1 MSGIFYRRMVY
12 NILQSSTECCFSSS
26 SPPTD
31 DKETARFVFTDASIK
46 VTVQEV
52 SQSQLE

>member
-12 NILQSSTECCFSSS
+12 ILQSSTECCFSSS